1 MHAGSS
7 LQQTTSSIQNR
18 QLLPVAS
25 ANAVAPTLNINS
37 AREPAVC
44 QSMRVHPL
52 GDEQVLSQQ
61 TLRSVQKEL

>member
-25 ANAVAPTLNINS
+25 TNAVAPTLNINS

-44 QSMRVHPL
+44 QSMRVHPA
-52 GDEQVLSQQ
+52 DEQVLSQQ